1 MSKTTIPA
9 GGITDGTL
17 TSAKL
22 DQDGAFTFN
31 EDSASVD
38 FRIESNGD
46 ANCLIVDGSG
56 DKVGIGEDVP
66 EGKLHIFTGDASVGP
81 NANAD
86 ELIIEGS
93 AHTGLSILSGST
105 STGNIYFGDSGDD
118 DIGQIEYNHAENQ
131 LKFVTNTNSRMTI
144 ADDGVVAIS
153 NRLIIDADGNASYK
167 LNAEF
172 GGNSESFGY
181 LNDKDGANNAT
192 YFAFRRQ
199 GTEIGSITRNGTNDA
214 VQYTTSSDYRLKDG
228 IVDKTDGITKLK
240 QLKPRKFYWK
250 SNADKTLV
258 DGFIAHEVS
267 DIVPEAISGT
277 KDATETY
284 KDENGDDQ
292 TRILPQGIDQSKLV
306 PLLTSALQEAITK
319 IETLEAKVAALE
331 SA

>member
-38 FRIESNGD
+38 FRIESNGN

-306 PLLTSALQEAITK
+306 PLLTSALQESITK
-319 IETLEAKVAALE
+319 IESLEARVTTLEG
-331 SA
+331 

>member
-214 VQYTTSSDYRLKDG
+214 VQYTTSSDYRLK
-228 IVDKTDGITKLK
+228 
-240 QLKPRKFYWK
+240 
-250 SNADKTLV
+250 
-258 DGFIAHEVS
+258 
-267 DIVPEAISGT
+267 
-277 KDATETY
+277 
-284 KDENGDDQ
+284 
-292 TRILPQGIDQSKLV
+292 
-306 PLLTSALQEAITK
+306 
-319 IETLEAKVAALE
+319 
-331 SA
+331 